1 MTNMNFPTIETD
13 LVVVGGG
20 PAGFCAAIAAARQ
33 GVRVTMVEKNGFAGG
48 MATAGLVGPFMTCYD
63 KSGETMII
71 RGLFEEVV
79 ERLVERGGAI
89 HPAQVRS
96 GSAYTS
102 WISVGHDHCT
112 PFDAEMLKKLIDDML
127 TEAGVN
133 VLYHVEF
140 LETRMEDNTAKGIT
154 VHTKNGYLT
163 IHAKVVIDCTGDGD
177 AAASAGVPFE
187 MGNSKLGIM
196 QPATMF
202 FRIFAQILM
211 PLTKPAMI
219 STLILSFITLW
230 NDYLSALVFLSNKKL
245 YTVSQAVRYW
255 LFDNN
260 NQNYN
265 LTMTTATIF
274 IIPVIIL
281 FVFCQKYFVEGI
293 ATSGVK
299 G

>member
-1 MTNMNFPTIETD
+1 MTNMNFPTVETD

-20 PAGFCAAIAAARQ
+20 PAGFCAAVAAARQ
-33 GVRVTMVEKNGFAGG
+33 GVRVTLVEKNGFAGG

-102 WISVGHDHCT
+102 WITVGHDHCT
-112 PFDAEMLKKLIDDML
+112 PFDAEILKKLIDDML

-140 LETRMEDNTAKGIT
+140 LETRMEDNTAKGII
-154 VHTKNGYLT
+154 VHTKSGYLT

-177 AAASAGVPFE
+177 AAVSAGVPFE

-202 FRIFAQILM
+202 FRICNVDSKAVEADIAANKHLFHRGKRCELPQ
-211 PLTKPAMI
+211 
-219 STLILSFITLW
+219 LSL
-230 NDYLSALVFLSNKKL
+230 A
-245 YTVSQAVRYW
+245 R
-255 LFDNN
+255 
-260 NQNYN
+260 
-265 LTMTTATIF
+265 
-274 IIPVIIL
+274 
-281 FVFCQKYFVEGI
+281 C
-293 ATSGVK
+293 
-299 G
+299 